1 MDSIDITDSAFSLDV
16 SDVVGDIIGSSNM
29 DTNDYTMYLY
39 IGAAI
44 LVIIIGTYI
53 FNIYKKNRLNNNDNN
68 DNIDCTAG
76 FCMMNQQR
84 PREI

>member
-16 SDVVGDIIGSSNM
+16 SDVVGDIGSSNM

-44 LVIIIGTYI
+44 LVIMIGTYI
-53 FNIYKKNRLNNNDNN
+53 FNIYKKNRVNNNDNN
-68 DNIDCTAG
+68 DNNDCVGG
-76 FCMMNQQR
+76 FCTINQQ